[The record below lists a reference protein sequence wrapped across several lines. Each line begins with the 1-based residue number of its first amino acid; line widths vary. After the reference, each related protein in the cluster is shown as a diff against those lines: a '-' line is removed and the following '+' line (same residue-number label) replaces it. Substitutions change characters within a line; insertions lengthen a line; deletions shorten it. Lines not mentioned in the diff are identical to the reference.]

1 MDKLSEI
8 LIKHFKESTEPV
20 ELRTKDEHVRLPRH
34 ITIYGI
40 DGSIQAGES
49 GQEKET
55 KYKFTIEVSKKM
67 AAELID
73 ANYQMV

>member
-1 MDKLSEI
+1 MDKVSEF

-20 ELRTKDEHVRLPRH
+20 ELRTKDEHIRLPRY
-34 ITIYGI
+34 ITIYGV

-49 GQEKET
+49 GREKET
-55 KYKFTIEVSKKM
+55 KYKFVIEVSKTM

-73 ANYQMV
+73 ANYQTV